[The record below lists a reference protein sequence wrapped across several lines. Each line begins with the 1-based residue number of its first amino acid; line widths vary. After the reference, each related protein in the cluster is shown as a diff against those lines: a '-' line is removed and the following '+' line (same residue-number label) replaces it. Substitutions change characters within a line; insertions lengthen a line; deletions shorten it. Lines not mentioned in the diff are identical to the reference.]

1 MHGRHNIA
9 LARLRPG
16 LDPIIGVWSLIDSVL
31 KDTDQ
36 RMTMAYTFGTTVDG
50 SMEEVEERVTSALG
64 AEGFG
69 VLTRIDVAA
78 TLKAKIDVE
87 RDPYVILGACSP
99 ALANRAL
106 ESDGEIGAL
115 LPCNVVLRAEGDAV
129 AVRFL
134 DPAVFSA
141 LSDAEPV
148 QAVAAEARE
157 SLERVAAAI
166 T

>member
-1 MHGRHNIA
+1 ME
-9 LARLRPG
+9 
-16 LDPIIGVWSLIDSVL
+16 
-31 KDTDQ
+31 
-36 RMTMAYTFGTTVDG
+36 YTFGTTVSG
-50 SMEEVEERVTSALG
+50 SMDEVEELVTSAL
-64 AEGFG
+64 AVEGFG

-78 TLKAKIDVE
+78 TLKEKIDVV

-106 ESDGEIGAL
+106 EADDEMGAL

-129 AVRFL
+129 AVRFM
-134 DPAVFSA
+134 DPNVFAS
-141 LSDAEPV
+141 LSGTEGV
-148 QAVAAEARE
+148 EVVAAEARA